1 MSKNKLAT
9 DALLACVEIGQRLT
23 ATLEPAQV
31 LQLIMTKVSELI
43 EAENWSLLLVDE
55 LTGALRFEV
64 VVGLDIES
72 VRHIRLLPGQGI
84 AGHVLQTGET
94 LLIDDVK
101 TDSRFYKAIDQITG
115 FQTKSIVC
123 IPLFIR
129 TQVFGVLEVINVHD
143 MDMFQKSYLPI
154 LKILAD
160 YAAIA
165 IDNARHFT
173 KIQQISRTDEY
184 TGLPNA
190 RYMHEIL
197 PELLNSCEKNNQ
209 PLAVVFID
217 IDNFKLVVDAY
228 GHLQGSQ
235 VLNEIGQ
242 TIITRLTEDDIL
254 IKYGGDEFILFL
266 PNQNKIEARKT
277 VTAVQ
282 DLIRDTEYLQNEQL
296 PIRLTAS
303 IGIAVYP
310 EDAKTPKDL
319 LIKADNLMYHVKMST
334 KNGIATAD

>member
-1 MSKNKLAT
+1 MPKNELAT

-23 ATLEPAQV
+23 ATLETAEV

-64 VVGLDIES
+64 VVGLDMDS

-94 LLIDDVK
+94 LMIDDVK
-101 TDSRFYKAIDQITG
+101 TDSRFYKAVDEITG

-143 MDMFQKSYLPI
+143 MDDFKKSYLPI

-165 IDNARHFT
+165 IDNARQFT
-173 KIQQISRTDEY
+173 RIQQVSRTDEY

-190 RYMHEIL
+190 RFMHEIL
-197 PELLNSCEKNNQ
+197 PELLFSCEKNNQ
-209 PLAVVFID
+209 PMAVVFMD

-242 TIITRLTEDDIL
+242 TIITCLTEDDIL
-254 IKYGGDEFILFL
+254 IKYGGDEFILLL
-266 PNQNKIEARKT
+266 PNQDKSKALKT
-277 VTAVQ
+277 VTMVQ
-282 DLIRDTEYLQNEQL
+282 RALCNTQYLQNEEF
-296 PIRLTAS
+296 PIKLTAS
-303 IGIAVYP
+303 FGFAVYP
-310 EDAKTPKDL
+310 VDAKTPKDL
-319 LIKADNLMYHVKMST
+319 LIKADNQMYQIKMST

>member
-1 MSKNKLAT
+1 VSKNKLAT

-23 ATLEPAQV
+23 ATLEPVQV

-197 PELLNSCEKNNQ
+197 PELLISCEKNNQ

-235 VLNEIGQ
+235 ILNEIGQ
-242 TIITRLTEDDIL
+242 TIITGLTEDDIL

-266 PNQNKIEARKT
+266 PNQNKFEARKT

-319 LIKADNLMYHVKMST
+319 LIKADNHMYHVKMST

>member
-1 MSKNKLAT
+1 VSKNKLAT

-23 ATLEPAQV
+23 ATLEPVQV

-72 VRHIRLLPGQGI
+72 VRHISLLPGQGI

-197 PELLNSCEKNNQ
+197 PELLISCEKNNQ

-235 VLNEIGQ
+235 ILNEIGQ
-242 TIITRLTEDDIL
+242 TIITGLTEDDIL

-266 PNQNKIEARKT
+266 PNQNKFEARKT

-319 LIKADNLMYHVKMST
+319 LIKADNHMYHVKMST